1 MRVRLQLALVA
12 LLAFSATVF
21 LPVAGVAF
29 ASTSD
34 SVSNAGRYIEV
45 DTSRG
50 VVYAVQNGQVVY
62 TALATVGTARY
73 PTPKGTFTI
82 FRRVYDET
90 MDSSTIGIPRN
101 APGGYYL
108 TGVLYTQYFYGG
120 ASLHYNY
127 WSPAS
132 AFGSAAGSH
141 GCVGLMLAD
150 ARYFWNFAS
159 IGTPVIVY

>member
-1 MRVRLQLALVA
+1 MRLRLQVMAIAIAVFVASALSPA
-12 LLAFSATVF
+12 PQAASAQ
-21 LPVAGVAF
+21 G
-29 ASTSD
+29 
-34 SVSNAGRYIEV
+34 AGRWIEV
-45 DTSRG
+45 DTSSG
-50 VVYAVQNGQVVY
+50 VIYAMQNGKVVYK
-62 TALATVGTARY
+62 ALATVGVPRY
-73 PTPKGTFTI
+73 PTPKGTFRI

-108 TGVLYTQYFYGG
+108 TGVLYTQYFYDG
-120 ASLHYNY
+120 AAIHYNY

-141 GCVGLMLAD
+141 GCVGLRLKD
-150 ARYFWNFAS
+150 AEFFWNFAT